1 MSRSPVRPASTR
13 LANFYHVALCSTD
26 CRSGER
32 SERPKWGR
40 EELLL
45 SAALGWAGLGW
56 AGSVRRARFVST
68 TAQSGSPQARRI
80 SCRAASRRR
89 IAACHPYPAGLMGL
103 PIDTRIAPWRGNQP
117 SPRSTERV
125 PASAAGTTFRSAD
138 FRGICQLRPFTG
150 RNSTNRNRFSR
161 AARSASSSPRECAV
175 QARRSRRRNDGR
187 RACAP
192 ARRRCLRAP
201 GTGCPF
207 RFLRRRTGR

>member
-1 MSRSPVRPASTR
+1 MTNVAQSRPPCKYLLAS
-13 LANFYHVALCSTD
+13 FYHVALCSTD
-26 CRSGER
+26 CRSSER

-40 EELLL
+40 EELLV
-45 SAALGWAGLGW
+45 SAALGWL
-56 AGSVRRARFVST
+56 SEARPIRLYA
-68 TAQSGSPQARRI
+68 AQSGSPQARRI

-125 PASAAGTTFRSAD
+125 PAGATATTFRSAD

-187 RACAP
+187 RVCAP